1 MNTTVLKDKNSKLI
15 TNSSLEELSSLVK
28 DDLIKVNSLIIANLE
43 SNVPLVPMVAKHLV
57 NSGGKRIRPVLT
69 LLSSKLFGY
78 NSGKSHIELAAC
90 VEFIHMATL
99 LHDDVIDNSA
109 LRRGSPTAN
118 SIWGN
123 KTSVLIGDFLFSK
136 AFQLMVKNGSLKILN
151 ILSDTSSI
159 LAQGE
164 VMQLSM
170 ANNIEVSEE
179 KCFRV
184 IEDKTAKLFE
194 AACKVGGVISNA
206 KEEEVLK
213 IAEFGKCIGISF
225 QLIDDAMDYSSDS
238 NKTGKR
244 KGDDF
249 REGKVTLP
257 LIMAVIKGNQKEKN
271 FWKRVIEDLDQ
282 NEGDFEEALKIINKY
297 DTIEETIKKAKS
309 YSDSAIKII
318 GSLPQNPYRDALIEI
333 SSFSTYRNS

>member
-1 MNTTVLKDKNSKLI
+1 MNTTVLKDKNYKFL
-15 TNSSLEELSSLVK
+15 TNSTLNEITRLLSNELS
-28 DDLIKVNSLIIANLE
+28 KVNSLITSNLE
-43 SNVPLVPMVAKHLV
+43 SKVPLVPIVSKHLV
-57 NSGGKRIRPVLT
+57 NSGGKRIRPILT

-78 NSGKSHIELAAC
+78 NSGESHIELAAC

-99 LHDDVIDNSA
+99 LHDDVIDNS
-109 LRRGSPTAN
+109 LMRRGSPTAN

-123 KTSVLIGDFLFSK
+123 KTSVLVGDFLFSK
-136 AFQLMVKNGSLKILN
+136 AFQIMVKNGSLSILN
-151 ILSDTSSI
+151 ILSETSSV

-170 ANNIEVSEE
+170 ANNIETNE
-179 KCFRV
+179 KNCFRV

-194 AACKVGGVISNA
+194 AACKVGGVIAEAND
-206 KEEEVLK
+206 EEIRK
-213 IAEFGKCIGISF
+213 IAEYGRYIGISF
-225 QLIDDAMDYSSDS
+225 QLIDDAMDYKSDS

-257 LIMAVIKGNQKEKN
+257 LIMAVLRGNEKEKI

-282 NEGDFEEALKIINKY
+282 NEGDFEEALRIIHKY
-297 DTIEETIKKAKS
+297 DTIEETIKKAKVYTS
-309 YSDSAIKII
+309 NAIDVLS
-318 GSLPQNPYRDALIEI
+318 SLPNNLYKDALIEI
-333 SSFSTYRNS
+333 SSFSSNRSS